1 MAPPTGPRGGSRG
14 GASST
19 TSRNTRTSTTSAS
32 RSAPR
37 GGIAKR
43 GRAAPRVDRDG
54 DLDMGAASSAR
65 SGGGLNKTA
74 NASSRRGN
82 SRSTGPKSNSR
93 LQQNLDRHLGDT
105 SQIPRA
111 PTAPRAAV
119 STITLIVGGLK
130 SSKAATNAD
139 GGVKSLVEFVEK
151 KATHIKRK
159 DASATGT
166 RGSVRPVLVKKVC
179 QGIREWVREVT
190 QHRQKG
196 PHLLWCNDPRISSR

>member
-19 TSRNTRTSTTSAS
+19 TRNTRNSTASAS

-54 DLDMGAASSAR
+54 DLDMGAASGAR

-82 SRSTGPKSNSR
+82 PRSTGPKSNSR

-119 STITLIVGGLK
+119 STTTLIVGGLK

-179 QGIREWVREVT
+179 QGIRDGYGRYAASPKRSTLIMV
-190 QHRQKG
+190 
-196 PHLLWCNDPRISSR
+196 L

>member
-1 MAPPTGPRGGSRG
+1 MAPPTGPRGGSRAG
-14 GASST
+14 DSST
-19 TSRNTRTSTTSAS
+19 MSRNTRTSTGAS
-32 RSAPR
+32 RGAPR
-37 GGIAKR
+37 GGISKR
-43 GRAAPRVDRDG
+43 GRSAPRIDRDG

-65 SGGGLNKTA
+65 AGGGLNKTS
-74 NASSRRGN
+74 NAPSRHGN
-82 SRSTGPKSNSR
+82 PRSTGPKSNSR

-119 STITLIVGGLK
+119 SNTTLIVRGLK

-151 KATHIKRK
+151 KATQVKRK
-159 DASATGT
+159 DASATGI

-190 QHRQKG
+190 QHRQRTT
-196 PHLLWCNDPRISSR
+196 LFIVR

>member
-1 MAPPTGPRGGSRG
+1 MAPPTGPRAGSRG

-19 TSRNTRTSTTSAS
+19 SSRATRSSTGAS
-32 RSAPR
+32 RGGLG

-43 GRAAPRVDRDG
+43 GRTAPRVDRDG
-54 DLDMGAASSAR
+54 DLDMGAASSTR
-65 SGGGLNKTA
+65 SRGGLNKTS
-74 NASSRRGN
+74 NPPSRRGN
-82 SRSTGPKSNSR
+82 PRSTGPKSNSR

-111 PTAPRAAV
+111 PSAPRAAV
-119 STITLIVGGLK
+119 SNTTLIIGGLK

-151 KATHIKRK
+151 KATHIKKK

-179 QGIREWVREVT
+179 QGIREWVREGT
-190 QHRQKG
+190 RQRHG
-196 PHLLWCNDPRISSR
+196 PHMLKCYDLRTPSR